1 MIHPLFKLMAAHPT
15 VLTDHV
21 EAYASLAAQELGTAA
36 TQLRQRALKTGLALC
51 CVAASA
57 VLAGVAV
64 MLWAVTPTADLH
76 TPWALWVAPGLPA
89 LVAVWCWM
97 SAQATTDEAAFA
109 VLRRQV
115 SEDMALLREVNA

>member
-36 TQLRQRALKTGLALC
+36 TQWRSRALKTGIAMC
-51 CVAASA
+51 CAASAA
-57 VLAGVAV
+57 VLAGVAL
-64 MLWAVTPTADLH
+64 MLWASTAPIDLH
-76 TPWALWVAPGLPA
+76 APWALWVAPGLPA
-89 LVAVWCWM
+89 LAAVACWW
-97 SAQATTDEAAFA
+97 SAQNAPAQGAFA
-109 VLRRQV
+109 ILRGQL